1 MSGRRQ
7 TQTFFTA
14 YGVQAKPAA
23 LSPPSAK
30 QLQIHSVTAENR
42 SGGLSDVGIL
52 RKYGSSKYLFG
63 KLVVAGNPDLTDVD
77 NLYFEANNDGFLV
90 QAKQPFGLVGLEVT
104 VGAGAAGV
112 YSFEYFNG
120 TSYVAI
126 GSVILSP
133 TYTATGSQIFSFAPP
148 VDWALG
154 GEAGVGADG
163 TKYSIRI
170 RSTTAPATP
179 MTATSFW
186 VAEFLAFKSA
196 LADDG
201 VLSLDYPDDSPL
213 VFDAEEG
220 IMPYFAVAN
229 AGNLV
234 TIIYSVIG

>member
-7 TQTFFTA
+7 TQTFFTS
-14 YGVQAKPAA
+14 YGVQGKPAA
-23 LSPPSAK
+23 LSPPQAK
-30 QLQIHSVTAENR
+30 QLQIHSVAVENR
-42 SGGLSDVGIL
+42 SGGLSDTGIL
-52 RKYGSSKYLFG
+52 RKYGSDKYLFG
-63 KLVVAGNPDLTDVD
+63 KLVDLGAPDLTVVD
-77 NLYFEANNDGFLV
+77 GNYFEANDDGFLV
-90 QAKQPFGLVGLEVT
+90 QAKQPFGLIGLEVT
-104 VGAGAAGV
+104 TGAGVGGV

-126 GSVILSP
+126 GAVLLSP
-133 TYTATGSQIFSFAPP
+133 DYTATGSQIFAFAPP

-163 TKYSIRI
+163 TKYSIRVL
-170 RSTTAPATP
+170 STTAPASA
-179 MTATSFW
+179 MIASEFW

-213 VFDAEEG
+213 SFDAEEG
-220 IMPYFAVAN
+220 LMPYFQVAN
-229 AGNLV
+229 AGNLT